1 MIGDAS
7 NRLARQNEQ
16 LVNANRSLE
25 TCTHLSRKELE
36 RDVTLDRTCTD
47 DGCFKSDKPETMKWR
62 NYCARI
68 LPDNKDR
75 IEKRIEFTKRQ
86 IAEIEADKAQSGGK
100 IDAMNLST
108 MIDSMLRDWAL
119 PVGRSQ
125 EAFDAWRRDERAP
138 AWGSIRTGL
147 RKQKVRPEVLKGEAL
162 LFQVSRDNE
171 QLSVK
176 PFRVVN
182 LRRSVLVVD
191 PNVGVTQVFDTW
203 GARSSKAGAAPPK
216 IPALAQVGATGTSVP
231 REVVADALGENPH
244 DAIIQLLAAYAGK
257 FASRK
262 EQPAVREELKDQ
274 VETLEYLEQMAQ
286 IDVDVMAATNKEQF
300 EEKLHNL
307 SDLGRL
313 QRSFGRAP
321 PEHEIKTAMLASW
334 VVGQV
339 MHELQP
345 DGVHRSIFQTINDL
359 ADPPSGGH
367 VGLMRDGLAILSA
380 GLGFDASTIVQNA
393 IARANATDTDYVKQT
408 LTSGTFPKCQARRC
422 LRFKRLSNKARSLSD
437 TEFQLAIN
445 TERMLASQSYLNQAA
460 DKMLDNPPDLPKA
473 LGLIDEAG
481 KAAAAAAL
489 GPAVAARQ
497 RIDSLQKTGSAELL
511 SRLEVANQLE
521 TAARVIRT
529 RHELGGGRD
538 LGKIT
543 TSYDTFLLLSR
554 AMFDAGQY
562 AKAVNQLFPRQVPLA
577 MSDPKLHVVVLNNEL
592 TGPVNVMLAE
602 PSAQGQMIV
611 SAVRGRAKTD
621 LVRLEGL
628 SPERGSVVAGA
639 IADAPRD
646 YWSRQYALAEWV
658 ARLPVPLSPDQL
670 ALRNFIMSDQV
681 QMALLKA
688 MVYGCA
694 APKTDLAP
702 LAGRCREDT
711 QRRLDEMAA
720 SAYEIVEPRRWKK
733 SSPTPKAD

>member
-1 MIGDAS
+1 
-7 NRLARQNEQ
+7 
-16 LVNANRSLE
+16 
-25 TCTHLSRKELE
+25 
-36 RDVTLDRTCTD
+36 
-47 DGCFKSDKPETMKWR
+47 MKWR

-138 AWGSIRTGL
+138 AWGSTVTGL

-176 PFRVVN
+176 PFHVVD

-216 IPALAQVGATGTSVP
+216 IPALLAQVGATGASVP

-408 LTSGTFPKCQARRC
+408 LTSGTFPKVPSKAMLALQA
-422 LRFKRLSNKARSLSD
+422 LVDKARSLSD

-460 DKMLDNPPDLPKA
+460 DKMLDDSPDLPKA

-481 KAAAAAAL
+481 KAAAAAAF

-511 SRLEVANQLE
+511 SRSEVANQLE
-521 TAARVIRT
+521 TAARSDRT

-538 LGKIT
+538 RQDHHGATIP
-543 TSYDTFLLLSR
+543 
-554 AMFDAGQY
+554 A
-562 AKAVNQLFPRQVPLA
+562 AVARDVRR
-577 MSDPKLHVVVLNNEL
+577 
-592 TGPVNVMLAE
+592 GPVR
-602 PSAQGQMIV
+602 QG
-611 SAVRGRAKTD
+611 G
-621 LVRLEGL
+621 
-628 SPERGSVVAGA
+628 
-639 IADAPRD
+639 
-646 YWSRQYALAEWV
+646 
-658 ARLPVPLSPDQL
+658 
-670 ALRNFIMSDQV
+670 
-681 QMALLKA
+681 
-688 MVYGCA
+688 
-694 APKTDLAP
+694 
-702 LAGRCREDT
+702 
-711 QRRLDEMAA
+711 
-720 SAYEIVEPRRWKK
+720 
-733 SSPTPKAD
+733 